1 MIVGRPNVGK
11 STLFNRLTGRRR
23 ALVGNEPG
31 ITRDRILGEASWRGR
46 RFGVT
51 DTGGL
56 VPGDEAE
63 IPAAVFRQARQ
74 AIAGAAAIVFVVDGR
89 SELAAPDLELAQRLR
104 QTGKPVLLAVNKIEG
119 SHAEAAL
126 AAFHRLGLEPLYP
139 VSAEHGDGL
148 DALLDAALPHLDST
162 PTEGVEAA
170 AAPETRLAIVGR
182 PNVGKSTLLNRLLG
196 EERAIVSPVAGTTRD
211 AVDAVIER
219 GRARFRVI
227 DTAGIRR
234 KGATRLMAE
243 KLSVVMARKH
253 LEQADIALV
262 VLDAGE
268 PVESG
273 VLALDATIAG
283 YATEARRACILVAN
297 KWDLAQQLGRTKAE
311 YEQRVRERLKFL
323 AYAPLVFVSA
333 RGGAGIPAL
342 YAAIARVE
350 RARLQRVTT
359 AALNRFL
366 ATLDLERAPVPLGQ
380 RVKIYYISQVAA
392 APPQFILFVDRA
404 RALHFAFRRYL
415 ENRLRQAFGFEGAPI
430 VIRTRTSRAKG
441 R

>member
-1 MIVGRPNVGK
+1 M
-11 STLFNRLTGRRR
+11 
-23 ALVGNEPG
+23 GNEPG
-31 ITRDRILGEASWRGR
+31 ITRDRILGEARWRGR
-46 RFGVT
+46 AFPVT

-74 AIAGAAAIVFVVDGR
+74 AIAAAAAIVFVVDGR
-89 SELAAPDLELAQRLR
+89 SELAAPDLELARRLR

-119 SHAEAAL
+119 ARAEAAL
-126 AAFHRLGLEPLYP
+126 APFHRLGLEPLFP
-139 VSAEHGDGL
+139 LSAEHGAGV
-148 DALLDAALPHLDST
+148 DALLDAALPHLTAAGAPETGAT
-162 PTEGVEAA
+162 PA
-170 AAPETRLAIVGR
+170 ETRLAIVGR

-211 AVDAVIER
+211 AVDAVVER
-219 GRARFRVI
+219 GRSRFRVI

-234 KGATRLMAE
+234 KGATRLLAE

-268 PVESG
+268 PAEEG

-283 YATEARRACILVAN
+283 YAVEARRACILVAN
-297 KWDLAQQLGRTKAE
+297 KWDLAQGLGRTKAE

-323 AYAPLVFVSA
+323 AYAPLAFVSA
-333 RGGAGIPAL
+333 RAGAGIPAL

-350 RARLQRVTT
+350 RARRERVPT

-366 ATLDLERAPVPLGQ
+366 ATLNLERAPVPLGQ
-380 RVKIYYISQVAA
+380 RVKIYYIAQVAA
-392 APPQFILFVDRA
+392 APPQFVLFVDRP

-415 ENRLRQAFGFEGAPI
+415 ENQLRKAFGFEGTPI
-430 VIRTRTSRAKG
+430 LLKQRASRAKG

>member
-1 MIVGRPNVGK
+1 VGK
-11 STLFNRLTGRRR
+11 STLFNRLAGRRR
-23 ALVGNEPG
+23 ALVGDEPG
-31 ITRDRILGEASWRGR
+31 ITRDRIIGTAAWRGR
-46 RFGVT
+46 TFPVT

-74 AIAGAAAIVFVVDGR
+74 AMASAAVIVLVVDGR

-104 QTGKPVLLAVNKIEG
+104 QTGKPILLAVNKIEG
-119 SHAEAAL
+119 VRAEAAL
-126 AAFHRLGLEPLYP
+126 APFHQLGLEPLYP
-139 VSAEHGDGL
+139 LSAEHGDGL
-148 DALLDAALPHLDST
+148 DVLLDAALPFLD
-162 PTEGVEAA
+162 AA
-170 AAPETRLAIVGR
+170 AETTETAKPEIRLAIVGR

-196 EERAIVSPVAGTTRD
+196 EERSIVSPVAGTTRD
-211 AVDAVIER
+211 AVDAVVER
-219 GRARFRVI
+219 GKSRFRVI

-234 KGATRLMAE
+234 KGATRLLAE

-253 LEQADIALV
+253 LEQADIALI

-268 PVESG
+268 PIESG

-283 YATEARRACILVAN
+283 YATESQRACVLVAN
-297 KWDLAQQLGRTKAE
+297 KWDLAQSLGRTKAE

-333 RGGAGIPAL
+333 REGAGIPAL

-350 RARLQRVTT
+350 RARRERVTT

-366 ATLDLERAPVPLGQ
+366 ATLDVQRAPVPLGQ
-380 RVKIYYISQVAA
+380 RVKIYYISQVSA
-392 APPQFILFVDRA
+392 APPQFVLFVDRA

-415 ENRLRQAFGFEGAPI
+415 ENRIRQAFGFEGTPI
-430 VIRTRTSRAKG
+430 VIKTRTSRAGKNQAA